1 MTEQLSEQQLK
12 QVEEGIDLVIRAKT
26 YIQNVDLKVEILK
39 SFISALNEDYDCTYI
54 AGACSLCL
62 SDNNLFTEDE
72 IKSLNNYVLCMIES
86 KLDTLENQKASLLED
101 LGKIFLKKKE
111 NNESN

>member
-1 MTEQLSEQQLK
+1 MTEQLSEHQLK

-26 YIQNVDLKVEILK
+26 YIQNVDLKVEMLK
-39 SFISALNEDYDCTYI
+39 SFSSALNECYDCTYI
-54 AGACSLCL
+54 AGVCSLRL

-72 IKSLNNYVLCMIES
+72 IKSLNNYILCMIES